1 MNLADYRRD
10 YTQAGLEQADLAPD
24 PVAQFRRWFE
34 QATKAGLVE
43 PNAMTLATVG
53 ADGRPSARIVLLKS
67 FDERGL
73 VFYTNFE
80 SRKSREIAANA
91 RVALLFA
98 WIELERQV
106 SIEGVAEKVSEAE
119 SAAYFAQ
126 RPYGNQLGAW
136 VSEQSSVITSRS
148 KLEKKL
154 EELKRQFPEGK
165 VPHPPHWGGF
175 RVTPSVW
182 EFWQGRPSRLHDRL
196 RYRREAGGAWAIE
209 RLSP

>member
-1 MNLADYRRD
+1 MNLADFRRD
-10 YTQAGLEQADLAPD
+10 YTQTGLDQADLAPD
-24 PVAQFRRWFE
+24 PLAQFGRWFE
-34 QATKAGLVE
+34 QATKAGLAE

-53 ADGRPSARIVLLKS
+53 ADGRPSARVVLLKS
-67 FDERGL
+67 LDERGL

-80 SRKSREIAANA
+80 SRKAREIAANA

-106 SIEGVAEKVSEAE
+106 SIEGLAEKVSDAE
-119 SAAYFAQ
+119 SAEYFAK

-136 VSEQSSVITSRS
+136 VSAQSTVITSRS

-154 EELKRQFPEGK
+154 AELKRQYPEGK
-165 VPHPPHWGGF
+165 VPRPPHWGGF
-175 RVTPSVW
+175 RVAPSVW

-196 RYRREAGGAWAIE
+196 RYRRENGGAWAIE
-209 RLSP
+209 RLAP

>member
-10 YTQAGLEQADLAPD
+10 YTQAGLDETHLAPD
-24 PVAQFRRWFE
+24 PLAQFRRWFE
-34 QATKAGLVE
+34 QASKAGLTE

-53 ADGRPSARIVLLKS
+53 ANGRPSARIVLLKH
-67 FDERGL
+67 FDEQGL
-73 VFYTNFE
+73 MFFTNFE

-91 RVALLFA
+91 QVSLLFA

-106 SIEGVAEKVSEAE
+106 SVEGKAARVSDAE

-136 VSEQSSVITSRS
+136 VSAQSSVITSRS

-154 EELKRQFPEGK
+154 EELKRQYPEGQ
-165 VPHPPHWGGF
+165 VPPPPFWGGF
-175 RVTPSVW
+175 RVVPAVW

-196 RYRREAGGAWAIE
+196 RYQRDKSGTWAID

>member
-10 YTQAGLEQADLAPD
+10 YTQAGLDQTDLAPD
-24 PVAQFRRWFE
+24 PLAQFQRWFE
-34 QATKAGLVE
+34 QATKAGLTE

-53 ADGRPSARIVLLKS
+53 ADGRPSARIVLLKG

-73 VFYTNFE
+73 VFFTNFE
-80 SRKSREIAANA
+80 SRKSREISANP

-106 SIEGVAEKVSEAE
+106 SIEGLAARVTEAE
-119 SAAYFAQ
+119 SAEYFAK

-136 VSEQSSVITSRS
+136 VSAQSSVITSRS

-154 EELKRQFPEGK
+154 EELKRRYPEGQ
-165 VPHPPHWGGF
+165 VPPPPFWGGF
-175 RVTPSVW
+175 RVTPDVW

-196 RYRREAGGAWAIE
+196 RYRRDAAGAWAIE